1 MMNDLR
7 EDFANMAEEQNQEM
21 QTKENRIS
29 EFYQRADK
37 SLLDGIVYID
47 SILENDNSIDKWEK
61 SNLNTIAG
69 ETLYDN
75 DSIKLALERFEMSE
89 SISISS
95 PRSQANKAGC
105 YAKMGDF
112 EKAMELLNQ
121 ASETNYDYKWYKGN
135 LYEMMNNQE
144 KAITEY
150 NELFEENTTV
160 YQYCSDRIKEIE
172 KPNAELFSE
181 LVYKDRRKRTYILLK
196 PSDPNS
202 NGLDIGRFEI
212 EKRENSTQQSA
223 KRQ

>member
-7 EDFANMAEEQNQEM
+7 EDFAKMAEEQNQEM

-37 SLLDGIVYID
+37 SLLDGIAYID

-95 PRSQANKAGC
+95 PRSQTNKAGC
-105 YAKMGDF
+105 YVKMSDF
-112 EKAMELLNQ
+112 DKAMELLNL
-121 ASETNYDYKWYKGN
+121 ASEANYDNKWYKGN
-135 LYEMMNNQE
+135 LYEVMNNRE
-144 KAITEY
+144 NAIKEY
-150 NELFEENTTV
+150 SELHQKNTTV

-172 KPNAELFSE
+172 KPNTELFTE
-181 LVYKDRRKRTYILLK
+181 LVYRNRRKRTYILLK

-202 NGLDIGRFEI
+202 NGLDVGGFEI
-212 EKRENSTQQSA
+212 EKRENSTQE
-223 KRQ
+223 